1 MEHAEAIEAIELAA
15 VEPDGLVRLM
25 AGDTPASAAVAG
37 HLAGCPVCVAELGRI
52 GRTSAIARE
61 VIAAAPDPALKART
75 LAFVREVGVDRSAA
89 SEAGSRPVVGS
100 PVVAHAPAA
109 GPGLA
114 IPAPV
119 AAPHPPDPLVQ
130 IESRRPRPPAWFR
143 YAAIAA
149 AAAIAVGL
157 GAAGATLTRA
167 PDTSSYEVA
176 VLQGVAEATLRLQAR
191 PDVVR
196 VELAA
201 TSPGAGSAGTVLY
214 SPSSREIVMVASGLA
229 QPADGFEYGCWME
242 VDGQKRRI
250 GRMYAGGDLEAWAG
264 PVNGLADVV
273 AGAQFGVSLAPKAGG
288 AGTPLLTGTAPQG

>member
-52 GRTSAIARE
+52 GRTSAIAHE

-75 LAFVREVGVDRSAA
+75 LAFVREVGIDRSAA
-89 SEAGSRPVVGS
+89 
-100 PVVAHAPAA
+100 
-109 GPGLA
+109 
-114 IPAPV
+114 
-119 AAPHPPDPLVQ
+119 PHLPEPLVRV
-130 IESRRPRPPAWFR
+130 ESRRPRPPAWFR

-149 AAAIAVGL
+149 ALAIAVGL

-167 PDTSSYEVA
+167 PDTSGYEIA
-176 VLQGVAEATLRLQAR
+176 VLQGTAEATLRLQAR

-196 VELAA
+196 VDLTATAA
-201 TSPGAGSAGTVLY
+201 GAGSAGTVLY
-214 SPSSREIVMVASGLA
+214 SPSSGEIVMVASGLT
-229 QPADGFEYGCWME
+229 QPADGFEHGCWME